1 MIIAE
6 IRDLGVPEGEADLGI
21 VLEDLC
27 KRFNLRIGK
36 QNLQETSIVFWVLEP
51 YDSLT
56 AMRSHFEWEK
66 IDGKVSIYIQDDIEL
81 SFKYPPTSSFD
92 IMNNPNSFESFVE
105 SNRKYIQSQVSQVSK
120 THHRIHANGFVY
132 TDITQDRGLKAEEK
146 RRFFDVRTQIL
157 TLIELAQENLLLL
170 KEDVLSRPIETWSN
184 DNQFLS
190 ISLQSIDD
198 ASYKSKILYRMIKE
212 E

>member
-6 IRDLGVPEGEADLGI
+6 IRDLGVPEGEADLGL
-21 VLEDLC
+21 VLENLC
-27 KRFNLRIGK
+27 KRFNLRVGK
-36 QNLQETSIVFWVLEP
+36 QNPQETSIVFWVLEP

-56 AMRSHFEWEK
+56 AMRSHYEWEK
-66 IDGKVSIYIQDDIEL
+66 IDEKVSIYIDDEIEL
-81 SFKYPPTSSFD
+81 SFKYPPTY
-92 IMNNPNSFESFVE
+92 SFESLVE
-105 SNRKYIQSQVSQVSK
+105 SNRKYIQNQVSQASK
-120 THHRIHANGFVY
+120 THHQIHANGFVY

-146 RRFFDVRTQIL
+146 RRFFDMRTQIL